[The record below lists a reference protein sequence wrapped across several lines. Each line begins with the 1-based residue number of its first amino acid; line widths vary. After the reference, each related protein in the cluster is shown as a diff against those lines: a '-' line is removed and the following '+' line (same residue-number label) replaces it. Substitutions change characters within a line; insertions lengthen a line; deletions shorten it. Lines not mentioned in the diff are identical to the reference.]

1 MSTDLKGQTCW
12 QWLHGIRDR

>member
-1 MSTDLKGQTCW
+1 MSTDLNGQTCW